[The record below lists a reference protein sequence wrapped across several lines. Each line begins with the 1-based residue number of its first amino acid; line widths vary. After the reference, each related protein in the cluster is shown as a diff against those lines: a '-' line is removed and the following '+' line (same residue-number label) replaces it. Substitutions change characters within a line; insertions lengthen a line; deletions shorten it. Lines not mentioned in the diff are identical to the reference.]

1 MAFNENSRVKIPALL
16 HLCRIGYEYLSLFN
30 AKRDELTNIF
40 TDIFTD
46 SFLRIN
52 PDSTLHDVKRVLDN
66 ITLALDNEDL
76 GHEFYKMLT
85 THAGSRLIDF
95 KNFDNNSFHVVTEL
109 TYKNGDEEFRPDI
122 TLLING
128 LPLAFVEVK
137 KPNNKGGVIEES
149 NRMNERRL
157 PNKKF
162 RKFINMT
169 QLLVFSNNMEYDNE
183 SIVPI
188 QGAFYASTAYQDIK
202 FNYFREE
209 EDLDLDTLLKPEDD
223 AIENFILK
231 DNNLIVIKT
240 SPEFLTNKNP
250 DSPTNRLLTSLFC
263 RERLAMLLKYGIA
276 YVEETKGLEK
286 HIMRYPQIFA
296 TKAIERTIEKGIK
309 KGIIWHTQGSGKT
322 ALAYYNV
329 PYLTDYFQKKNV
341 VPKFYFIVDRIDLM
355 NQAKKEFTNR
365 GLIVHTVN
373 SKEELIKDFKKQ
385 QAVHNYSGQKE
396 ITVVNIQKF
405 NEETTLLKSTDYNI
419 GVQRVYFLDE
429 VHRSYNPSGSFLA
442 NLFTSDRNA
451 ILIGL
456 TGTPLISDD
465 RKSKDTFGGYIH
477 KYYYNASIADGYTL
491 KLIREGI
498 ETKYKMQL
506 EQVLKDIK
514 LLRGDIKKG
523 DVYADKRFVEPMLD
537 YIVEDFTQS
546 RIKFGDNSI
555 GAMVV
560 CDSSEQ
566 AKMLFEVF
574 NEKYIV
580 RSNDGVISNHPV
592 IEEPNYSIAADR
604 VPPYGQPTLKKH
616 LSAALILHDIGTKD
630 SRKDEVD
637 DFKGG
642 KIDFLFVYNMLLT
655 GFDAKRLKKLYI
667 GRIIKDHNLLQTLTR
682 VNRPY
687 KNFQYGFVVDFADI
701 TKEFD
706 ATNKAY
712 FDELQEQLGDE
723 METYSNLFKS
733 KEEMEAEIKD
743 IKEKL
748 FHFNLLNS
756 EVFSQQITQI
766 EEPKMVLDIKKALA
780 EAKNLYN
787 IIRMYGHFDLLEA
800 IDFRKLNELYNET
813 ARHLDLINAKNAL
826 QNNADNSN
834 ILNVA
839 LENIIFMFRKVSEAE
854 MVIADQ
860 LKETLRKT
868 RETLLSN
875 FDQQDPEFIS
885 LREELER
892 LFKKKNLNEISQ
904 DDMKQNIGALRL
916 IYDKVTELN
925 RKNNLLKAKYEN
937 DVKYARLHKRVV
949 EHGKITKRESA
960 IHEAL
965 TNIKLEADE
974 KVLINNRQLDNE
986 NYFNGLMMQI
996 VLKNFKKINPQLE
1009 PDSAKYVNKHVVKE
1023 YMNEFHGVYV

>member
-1 MAFNENSRVKIPALL
+1 MAFNEDSRVKIPALL
-16 HLCRIGYEYLSLFN
+16 HLSRMGYEYLSLFN
-30 AKRDELTNIF
+30 AKKDESTNIF

-52 PDSTLHDVKRVLDN
+52 PDSNLHDVKRVLDN

-85 THAGSRLIDF
+85 SNSGLRLIDF

-109 TYKNGDEEFRPDI
+109 TCKNGDDEFRPDI

-128 LPLAFVEVK
+128 MPLAFIEVK
-137 KPNNKGGVIEES
+137 KPNNKDGVLAERD
-149 NRMNERRL
+149 RMNVRFK
-157 PNKKF
+157 NKKF
-162 RKFINMT
+162 RKFINLT

-188 QGAFYASTAYQDIK
+188 QGAFYASTAYQDIN

-209 EDLDLDTLLKPEDD
+209 EKLDLDILLKPEDD
-223 AIENFILK
+223 AIENFVLK

-240 SPEFLTNKNP
+240 SPEFLINKNP

-276 YVEETKGLEK
+276 YVEEKNGLEK

-322 ALAYYNV
+322 ALAFYNV

-341 VPKFYFIVDRIDLM
+341 IAKFYFIVDRIDLM

-365 GLIVHTVN
+365 GLIVHTVQT
-373 SKEELIKDFKKQ
+373 KEELIKDFKKQ

-405 NEETTLLKSTDYNI
+405 NEETTLLKSTDYDI
-419 GVQRVYFLDE
+419 SVQRVYFLDE

-442 NLFTSDRNA
+442 NLFTSDPNA

-456 TGTPLISDD
+456 TGTPLIGDD

-477 KYYYNASIADGYTL
+477 KYYYNASISDGYTL

-514 LLRGDIKKG
+514 ILRGDTKKG
-523 DVYADKRFVEPMLD
+523 DLYAHKKFVEPMLD

-546 RIKFGDNSI
+546 RVKFGDNSI

-574 NEKYIV
+574 KEKYIV
-580 RSNDGVISNHPV
+580 KSITTTKD
-592 IEEPNYSIAADR
+592 EEIGYSIAADI
-604 VPPYGQPTLKKH
+604 VPPYGHPTLKKQ

-630 SRKDEVD
+630 SRKTEVD

-712 FDELQEQLGDE
+712 FDELQEQYGNE
-723 METYSNLFKS
+723 MDTYSNLFKS

-748 FHFNLLNS
+748 FHFDLLNS

-766 EEPKMVLDIKKALA
+766 EDPKTVLDIKKALA

-813 ARHLDLINAKNAL
+813 GRHLDLINAKNAL

-875 FDQQDPEFIS
+875 FDQQDPDFIS

-949 EHGKITKRESA
+949 EHGKITQRESE
-960 IHEAL
+960 IHAAL

-1023 YMNEFHGVYV
+1023 YMNEFHGVYI